1 MNPIPM
7 NGAFDAPAAK
17 IAAKNLRT
25 RMKALGVDF
34 PLAHAYEGVA
44 AVFGHPTW
52 NVLSAALANASL
64 AEDTRTKPP
73 EGLPFSILPD
83 DAIPLSVLF
92 GKTALHRS
100 IIEGL
105 RVPAERAGSRSV
117 LRCVV
122 IGSRP
127 YLGMPPTVD
136 PSVKST
142 RVTFSSERP
151 LPISIFDTPLGRR
164 LPTPQHRHRIAL
176 FLASIIRIVH
186 PLEATPAIL
195 EQLEI
200 LVDALYLHHSDGG
213 RKSQPF
219 KRASSSA
226 THGELELAGLPIIE
240 GETWWNAADRAYA
253 GRNLALS
260 RAAQSNAVPRLDHVI
275 PFVRGY
281 VSPLTDSGETLSEL
295 LARAISA
302 AYRTYPCFTFSESRF
317 GEEERAGYDRIDYE
331 IDARSSGGSKVAS
344 ALYMA
349 AFNAAAIEADGAFL
363 DAPDRSLVPPALSAD
378 IRSTIVLEKAETVL
392 DALGSPSAARKL
404 IEHGS
409 SENRRCLVLTES
421 MEIAS
426 IAHAQSATFAVT
438 ACSDA
443 RRLDAISDLLGLA
456 PEDGDEIDQAMKN
469 PTYSGDSV
477 PAVSSRRVNRRTE
490 RTMGRI
496 SLG

>member
-52 NVLSAALANASL
+52 NVLSAA
-64 AEDTRTKPP
+64 PP

-92 GKTALHRS
+92 GKTALYRS

-142 RVTFSSERP
+142 RVTFSSEKP

-213 RKSQPF
+213 RKSHPF

-226 THGELELAGLPIIE
+226 THGELELAGLPIIG

-469 PTYSGDSV
+469 PTYSSDSV